1 LLLNKQ
7 NDTIKYVKRAP
18 KHERLQLCNYNLG
31 EYLEGIMNKI
41 AAYFNFSELKT
52 SMRTEVLAG
61 LTTFVSMAYI
71 LFVNPSVLGASG
83 MDKGAVFTATALAS
97 ALRCLLMGLV
107 AKYPIAIAPGLGV
120 NAFFTYSVVIGMGI
134 KWQTALAG
142 VFVAAVIFILITI
155 FKLREMIIDAIP
167 RDMKL
172 AISAGIGFFIAF
184 IGLHGGGLIVAN
196 KSTVVGLGSLTVG
209 TTWLTI
215 FGLIVT
221 LILMS
226 RKVPGGIFIG
236 MVLTSILGLAT
247 GLIKMPSTI
256 VSAAPSLKPTFGVAL
271 GHIGDINSL
280 QLIIVVLTFLL
291 VTFFDTAGT
300 LVGLAE
306 QAGFMKN
313 NKMPRVGKALMA
325 DSTSMLVG
333 SVLGTSPT
341 SAYVESSA
349 GIAVGGRSGMS
360 AVVTGALF
368 ILGLFFSPLLN
379 VVTDQV
385 TAPALIIVGVLMA
398 ESLKQISW
406 ERFEIA
412 VPAFLTVIG
421 MPLTY
426 SISDGIALG
435 FIAYVITMVAT
446 KHAKEVHPL
455 MYVLFFIFI
464 IFLWILNV

>member
-1 LLLNKQ
+1 
-7 NDTIKYVKRAP
+7 
-18 KHERLQLCNYNLG
+18 
-31 EYLEGIMNKI
+31 MNKI
-41 AAYFNFSELKT
+41 AAYFNFSELNT
-52 SMRTEVLAG
+52 TMRTETLAG
-61 LTTFVSMAYI
+61 VTTFVSMAYI

-83 MDKGAVFTATALAS
+83 MDAGAVFTATALAS
-97 ALRCLLMGLV
+97 ALGCLLMGIV

-142 VFVAAVIFILITI
+142 VFVASVIFMIITV
-155 FKLREMIIDAIP
+155 FRLREMIIDAIP

-196 KSTVVGLGSLTVG
+196 KSTVVGLGPLNVG

-221 LILMS
+221 LVLMS

-236 MVLTSILGLAT
+236 MVLTALLGLFT
-247 GLIKMPSTI
+247 GLIKMPSHI

-271 GHIGDINSL
+271 AHVGDINSL

-313 NKMPRVGKALMA
+313 NKMPRVGSALMA

-349 GIAVGGRSGMS
+349 GIAVGGRSGFS
-360 AVVTGALF
+360 AVVTGLLF
-368 ILGLFFSPLLN
+368 ILGMFFSPLLN
-379 VVTDQV
+379 VVTNQV

-398 ESLKQISW
+398 ESLKEINW
-406 ERFEIA
+406 HRFEIA

-435 FIAYVITMVAT
+435 FISYVIMMVAT

-455 MYVLFFIFI
+455 MYVLFFVFI
-464 IFLWILNV
+464 LFLWILNV